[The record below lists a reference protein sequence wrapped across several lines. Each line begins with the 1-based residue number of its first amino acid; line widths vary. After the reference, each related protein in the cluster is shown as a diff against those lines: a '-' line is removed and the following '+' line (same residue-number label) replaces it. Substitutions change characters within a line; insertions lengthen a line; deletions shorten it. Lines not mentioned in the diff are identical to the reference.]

1 MEKFKFVSDENELS
15 REEAKIEELKEAFS
29 DSNEEKKKMEVIPK
43 TEEEVD
49 IEEFR
54 VKKNPHIGFKARV
67 FLFFIFS
74 LALFVG
80 GCYFLMESVNES
92 KSDKVSY
99 DEIGNISYKVCMKG
113 ASHYQDEC
121 QQEGRAYI
129 SSVTNSV
136 DSIFKYDVSISD
148 NIDYNIK
155 YYVEAK
161 TSIFDNSD
169 NSKLLYSSAENLV
182 DNTPIVGNGRSIS
195 IVEDVKIPYKKFN
208 DFVASYKSKYAI
220 TTDAKLEVNLY
231 LVEEGKSRKVS
242 GLTMDLGNKT
252 FTVKKDTTT
261 NIKKIVDLENNTW
274 DEYNTVCLIIG
285 VVLLLACLL
294 VIIRLA
300 NFVNKAINTKSKYQR
315 TLQTIL
321 REYDRIIVDVKDSYE
336 MSKDKVVLELDS
348 FTELVDARDTLGK
361 PIVYEKVNEVK
372 SQFFVED
379 ENKVYK
385 YTLKEADI
393 EEK

>member
-15 REEAKIEELKEAFS
+15 REEQKIEELKEAFS
-29 DSNEEKKKMEVIPK
+29 DTPKEKKKVEVIPK
-43 TEEEVD
+43 SEEEVD

-54 VKKNPHIGFKARV
+54 VKKNPHIGFKTRV
-67 FLFFIFS
+67 FIFFVFS
-74 LALFVG
+74 LALFIG

-92 KSDKVSY
+92 KSDKISY
-99 DEIGNISYKVCMKG
+99 DEISSVSYKVCMKG

-136 DSIFKYDVSISD
+136 DSNFKYDVNISEP
-148 NIDYNIK
+148 IDYNIK

-161 TSIFDNSD
+161 TSIYDNSD

-182 DNTPIVGNGRSIS
+182 DNTPIVGNGNSIS
-195 IVEDVKIPYKKFN
+195 ILEDVKIPYKKFN
-208 DFVASYKSKYAI
+208 DFVISYKSKYSI

-231 LVEEGKSRKVS
+231 VVEEGKSRKIS
-242 GLTMDLGNKT
+242 GLTMGLGDKT
-252 FTVKKDTTT
+252 FTIKKDNTT

-274 DEYNTVCLIIG
+274 DEYNTVCLVIG
-285 VVLLLACLL
+285 VVLLLGCLL
-294 VIIRLA
+294 VIIKLA
-300 NFVNKAINTKSKYQR
+300 SFVNRAINTKSKYQR

-321 REYDRIIVDVKDSYE
+321 REYDRIIVDVKDGYE

-361 PIVYEKVNEVK
+361 PIVYEKINEVK
-372 SQFFVED
+372 SQFYVED
-379 ENKVYK
+379 DNKIYK

-393 EEK
+393 EGK